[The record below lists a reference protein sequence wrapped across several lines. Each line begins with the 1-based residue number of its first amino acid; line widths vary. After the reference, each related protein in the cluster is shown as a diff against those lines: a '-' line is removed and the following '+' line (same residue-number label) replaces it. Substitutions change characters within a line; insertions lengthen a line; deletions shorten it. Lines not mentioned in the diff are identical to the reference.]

1 MLEQHLHLRGKKN
14 LLISMFFFFIFI
26 YINKK
31 NLPQKIMPYLR
42 FMDGDR
48 PSQLQGDLFS
58 SRHRAPHQPHRPLF
72 PLHLVLR

>member
-1 MLEQHLHLRGKKN
+1 ML
-14 LLISMFFFFIFI
+14 FFSYLNTEI
-26 YINKK
+26 KK
-31 NLPQKIMPYLR
+31 NLPQKIMLYLR